1 MLSCLK
7 VSPLHCL
14 CWSYLCLAYAGLI
27 YAGCL
32 IVQTDAKSE
41 AGNSCHKT
49 HDYNPGFATPNLRI
63 IHLSASFTCD
73 PDMVMVYG
81 WWRWHDYNPI
91 AGSSHRHP
99 RELLCYV
106 IRGEFRIGVPNRR
119 HQQQALPSQSS
130 QSTNKPY
137 QHHNHQ
143 HQLRHHEQ
151 SFGGNSFWIWVDG
164 SSRWKMGS
172 NTQNQLAVGRC
183 VRLHILQSRCIT

>member
-49 HDYNPGFATPNLRI
+49 HYYNPGFATPNLRI

-73 PDMVMVYG
+73 PDMVMIYG
-81 WWRWHDYNPI
+81 WWRCHDYNPI

-119 HQQQALPSQSS
+119 HQQSLTTSQSS
-130 QSTNKPY
+130 AS
-137 QHHNHQ
+137 
-143 HQLRHHEQ
+143 
-151 SFGGNSFWIWVDG
+151 
-164 SSRWKMGS
+164 M
-172 NTQNQLAVGRC
+172 
-183 VRLHILQSRCIT
+183 LQSWTILRRKFIWNLSWRLVKLKNGVQYTKSITSGPGTSVCLHMQHCKVNASTMHTI